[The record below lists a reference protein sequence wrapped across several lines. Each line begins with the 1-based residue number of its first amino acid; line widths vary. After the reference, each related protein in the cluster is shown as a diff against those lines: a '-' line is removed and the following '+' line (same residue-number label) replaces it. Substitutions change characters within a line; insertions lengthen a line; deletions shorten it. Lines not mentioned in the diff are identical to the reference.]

1 MTSHIQTL
9 QLTDSEKLWLN
20 ELYEAFK
27 KEIHLTVLEE
37 LWLTELYEFYKKEIY
52 LTPLKLKRKLWP
64 KLDEDFDPYKMDR
77 RLIRHG
83 CQLTPL
89 GIFYLDSES
98 NILERINSVMKGLQN
113 LVHKN
118 FRDDRISMKV
128 VLDELSISEKD
139 LFRTLELI
147 KQSIAGSFQY
157 TWDELYSADS
167 KEKEKALLFQ
177 SDAAIEE
184 ILNYKG
190 IEKFVAEKILNPE
203 EKNPKQKL
211 STIPEGERI
220 ERIRK
225 GVVFIIMAMDPS
237 KPELEDIHGA
247 IKEVCKSF
255 DLRALRADDIEH
267 QERITDIIL
276 QNIKECQFVI
286 ADLTHERPNVYYEIG
301 FAHALDKRP
310 ILYRKQGTPL
320 HFDLLTHNVP
330 EYKNIT
336 EFKKLLTK
344 RFEAILGRVAKTEKL
359 DSTQLS

>member
-52 LTPLKLKRKLWP
+52 LTPLNLKRKLWP